1 MGQLQAFQFTFCT
14 ERLVSAWDL
23 QDLFR
28 RFGADLLRRA
38 SKKVQSSD
46 IAADIIQDTF
56 VRLMT
61 SSPSAE
67 LVENQKGYLYRV
79 VDNLAIDYL
88 RRRSLQSN
96 RFVSLDVAQNMPD
109 SLPDAETVLA
119 YRQAIRTLADAI
131 DELPP
136 RCRKVFLLNRFDG
149 LNYREIADQLRIST
163 SMVEKHM
170 MKAIGH
176 CRNRLDGLID

>member
-1 MGQLQAFQFTFCT
+1 M
-14 ERLVSAWDL
+14 SAWDL
-23 QDLFR
+23 QDLFL

-38 SKKVQSSD
+38 SKKVQSTD

-67 LVENQKGYLYRV
+67 LIENQKGYLYRIA
-79 VDNLAIDYL
+79 DNLVIDHL

-96 RFVSLDVAQNMPD
+96 RFVSLDVAQNRPD
-109 SLPDAETVLA
+109 DLPDAEAVLA
-119 YRQAIRTLADAI
+119 YRQAVQTLADAI
-131 DELPP
+131 NELPP

-149 LNYREIADQLRIST
+149 LNYREIAGRLRIST